1 MCCRLIY
8 LEKIPDGTQQS
19 IAIEDDTHTMR
30 LCDAV
35 IDTYGND
42 NPRDLQ
48 PINLDAISTPGDYW
62 LNPPNPRDDTGN
74 AVSLEDL
81 VEWYRSE
88 RELDKVEEADDHD
101 KNEKQRNLE
110 MSEDE
115 MNKILADLDGV

>member
-1 MCCRLIY
+1 M
-8 LEKIPDGTQQS
+8 S
-19 IAIEDDTHTMR
+19 

-62 LNPPNPRDDTGN
+62 LNPPNPRDDMGN
-74 AVSLEDL
+74 AVMIDDL

-88 RELDKVEEADDHD
+88 RELDKVEGAEEDDMH
-101 KNEKQRNLE
+101 EKELETE
-110 MSEDE
+110 MSEEE
-115 MNKILADLDGV
+115 MNKILADLDGL